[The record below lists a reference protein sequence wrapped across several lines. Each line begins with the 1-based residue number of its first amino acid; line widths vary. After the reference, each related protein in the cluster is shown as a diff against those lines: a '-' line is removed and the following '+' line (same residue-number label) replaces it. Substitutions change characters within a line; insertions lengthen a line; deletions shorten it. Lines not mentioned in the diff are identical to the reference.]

1 MQIPEHQVEEIRA
14 NTDIVDLISGYV
26 QLQKRGRNYI
36 GLCPF
41 HNEKTP
47 SFTVSPEKQIYHCFG
62 CHAGGN
68 AYKFL
73 MEYKNISFVESVH
86 ELAENLGIKL
96 EENSAPNVEEK
107 SEFEELYEINVVAA
121 KYFSNNLLN
130 LPDGEIARTYFKERK
145 IKPQTNKIF
154 GLGYALPEW
163 DSLLKHL
170 ESNKINL
177 SLAKNIGL
185 IDTRDNGGYYDKYRG
200 RTIFPIFSPNG
211 RVIGFGGRVMKKD
224 EKTAKYI
231 NSPESKI
238 YSKRKTLYGL
248 YHSKEEIRRLD
259 RAILVEGY
267 MDVISLFQSG
277 VKNVVASSGTALT
290 DEQVKLLSRFS
301 KNIVV
306 LFDADPAG
314 QKAATRSIEIL
325 LKAGFDVKLITLPN
339 GEDPDSYINNFG
351 YDEFNKQVAKAKDFL
366 EFQTEQFYNA
376 GAFNDPRESAEAIRE
391 LVKRVALI
399 DDELK
404 RNILIKSISQKF
416 SLREKLIEKELDN
429 ILEFNLKTNNKLI
442 QRKKNKATSL
452 QSNPIENF
460 HNATSFKME
469 QDITRLMLEGIMA
482 IVEKVF
488 DYIHPND
495 FKDKSFRLII
505 MTIYRLYQKGNIST
519 ASIID
524 NIKDDLV
531 RSIAFQLILS
541 PLSISGTQI
550 SDRWN
555 KKREDKVEH
564 NPLEEIEHNIKK
576 YRISLIDTQIKQNNH
591 KIAVVEDE
599 EIVVELMI
607 ENNELT
613 LQRKM
618 IMDGEGNSD
627 LI

>member
-26 QLQKRGRNYI
+26 QLRKRGRNYI

-47 SFTVSPEKQIYHCFG
+47 SFTVSPDKQIYHCFG

-68 AYKFL
+68 AYKFI
-73 MEYKNISFVESVH
+73 MEYKNVSFVESVQ

-96 EENSAPNVEEK
+96 EENSAPNTEKK
-107 SEFEELYEINVVAA
+107 SEFEELYEINVIAA

-130 LPDGEIARTYFKERK
+130 SPNGEIAKTYFKERK

-163 DSLLKHL
+163 DSLLNHL
-170 ESNKINL
+170 NSSKVNL
-177 SLAKNIGL
+177 QKAKEIGL
-185 IDTRDNGGYYDKYRG
+185 IDSRDNGKYYDKYRG

-211 RVIGFGGRVMKKD
+211 RVIGFGGRVMQKD

-248 YHSKEEIRRLD
+248 YHSKDEIRRKD
-259 RAILVEGY
+259 KAILVEGY

-277 VKNVVASSGTALT
+277 VKNVVASSGTSLT

-306 LFDADPAG
+306 LFDSDPAG

-351 YDEFNKQVAKAKDFL
+351 YDEFNKQIPKAKDFL

-376 GAFNDPRESAEAIRE
+376 GAFSDPKESAEAIRE
-391 LVKRVALI
+391 LVKYVALI

-416 SLREKLIEKELDN
+416 SLREKLIEKELDSIFEINAKKEYQTERRQEIKKTVISASTLNKN
-429 ILEFNLKTNNKLI
+429 ISQSTLKFEKEI
-442 QRKKNKATSL
+442 
-452 QSNPIENF
+452 IE
-460 HNATSFKME
+460 
-469 QDITRLMLEGIMA
+469 LMLEGNEEI
-482 IVEKVF
+482 IETIF

-495 FKDKSFRLII
+495 FKNNDYKLIAERVEKC
-505 MTIYRLYQKGNIST
+505 YGENAISPS
-519 ASIID
+519 AIID
-524 NIKDDLV
+524 GLE
-531 RSIAFQLILS
+531 
-541 PLSISGTQI
+541 T
-550 SDRWN
+550 
-555 KKREDKVEH
+555 
-564 NPLEEIEHNIKK
+564 EEIKTAARSLTLSGQAISKRWDNYSDSGKMEFNHLQKSKDIVRK
-576 YRISLIDTQIKQNNH
+576 YRISLIDSQIKQNNH
-591 KIAVVEDE
+591 QIAVVEDE
-599 EIVVELMI
+599 ETVMELMV

-618 IMDGEGNSD
+618 IIDGQGNSD

>member
-26 QLQKRGRNYI
+26 QLRKRGRNYI

-47 SFTVSPEKQIYHCFG
+47 SFTVSPDKQIYHCFG

-73 MEYKNISFVESVH
+73 MEYKNISFVESVQ

-96 EENSAPNVEEK
+96 EENSAPNTEEK
-107 SEFEELYEINVVAA
+107 SEFEELYEINVIAA
-121 KYFSNNLLN
+121 KYFSNNLLKS
-130 LPDGEIARTYFKERK
+130 DGGKIAREYFKNRK
-145 IKPQTNKIF
+145 IKSTTNTTF

-163 DSLLKHL
+163 DKLLHHL
-170 ESNKINL
+170 TESKVNL
-177 SLAKNIGL
+177 QKAKDIGL
-185 IDTRDNGGYYDKYRG
+185 IDTRDNGTFYDKYRG

-211 RVIGFGGRVMKKD
+211 RVIGFGGRVMNKE

-267 MDVISLFQSG
+267 MDVISLFQNG

-290 DEQVKLLSRFS
+290 EEQVLLLSRFT

-306 LFDADPAG
+306 NFDADLAG
-314 QKAATRSIEIL
+314 QKAATRSIEVL
-325 LKAGFDVKLITLPN
+325 LKNGFDVKLISLPN

-351 YDEFNKQVAKAKDFL
+351 TEEFNKQVENAKDFL
-366 EFQTEQFYNA
+366 EFQTEQFSNS
-376 GAFNDPRESAEAIRE
+376 GAFDDSKKSAEAIRE
-391 LVKRVALI
+391 LVKYVALI
-399 DDELK
+399 EDELK
-404 RNILIKSISQKF
+404 RNILIKTISKKF
-416 SLREKLIEKELDN
+416 NLREKLLEKELDN
-429 ILEFNLKTNNKLI
+429 VLELNEKNETKSKVRI
-442 QRKKNKATSL
+442 EKKNTTNISL
-452 QSNPIENF
+452 LQNETDSN
-460 HNATSFKME
+460 ASFQFEKE
-469 QDITRLMLEGIMA
+469 LIKLMLESSEEI
-482 IVEKVF
+482 IENVL
-488 DYIHPND
+488 DYIHPDD
-495 FKDKSFRLII
+495 FKNKTFNTIASTVEKCYHKGGIATSQIIEEISDESVKTVALSLALGDEIISDKWNKKKDDEDKIKLNH
-505 MTIYRLYQKGNIST
+505 LQK
-519 ASIID
+519 A
-524 NIKDDLV
+524 KDLV
-531 RSIAFQLILS
+531 RKF
-541 PLSISGTQI
+541 
-550 SDRWN
+550 
-555 KKREDKVEH
+555 
-564 NPLEEIEHNIKK
+564 
-576 YRISLIDTQIKQNNH
+576 RISLIDSQIKANNH
-591 KIAVVEDE
+591 Q
-599 EIVVELMI
+599 IVVEENEEAIMELMR
-607 ENNELT
+607 ENKELT